1 MAVAVSPAL
10 PSMFHSSQIQ
20 AAKCFLSPSTIF
32 PSASKYLKPA
42 DFAADQYRVCPLSS
56 EELSEECF
64 QKHPLPFA
72 GAVAL
77 EWQNGSR
84 LEIQGRF
91 LSTGTVPAGSTW
103 ARQPMPYSNSHTPPQ
118 FEPPCDE
125 KPDAWK
131 TETGVCSGR
140 YLTNVSIVDW
150 LTVPKTTPSGDYV
163 LQLRYD
169 CEVGCPATAY
179 Y

>member
-1 MAVAVSPAL
+1 LHCPPVALRSFCGVQNVRAN
-10 PSMFHSSQIQ
+10 HGGG
-20 AAKCFLSPSTIF
+20 
-32 PSASKYLKPA
+32 Y
-42 DFAADQYRVCPLSS
+42 QYRICPLS

-91 LSTGTVPAGSTW
+91 LSNGTVPAGSAW
-103 ARQPMPYSNSHTPPQ
+103 ARQPMPYSNANTPPQ
-118 FEPPCDE
+118 FDPPCDE

-150 LTVPKTTPSGDYV
+150 LTVPRATPSGDYV

-169 CEVGCPATAY
+169 CEVGRAAPAHPLSLYLLTLTVL
-179 Y
+179 